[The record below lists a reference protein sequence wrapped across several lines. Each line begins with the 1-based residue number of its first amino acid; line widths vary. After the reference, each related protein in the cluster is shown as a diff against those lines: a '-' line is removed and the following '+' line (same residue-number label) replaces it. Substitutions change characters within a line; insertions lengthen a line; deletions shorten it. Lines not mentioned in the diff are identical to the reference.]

1 MESKLLNTPAV
12 FHSRLYVCCA
22 VTSDLL
28 LPELRLMMKTYKC
41 LNTITLLIALASFKN
56 LIHPLSQPMWLC
68 LEVVYNPTDTQIKQW
83 FLTLQL

>member
-28 LPELRLMMKTYKC
+28 LPELRLVTKTY
-41 LNTITLLIALASFKN
+41 NYLADSPGF
-56 LIHPLSQPMWLC
+56 IQEPDSLSQPMWLC
-68 LEVVYNPTDTQIKQW
+68 LEVVYNQTDTQIKQW
-83 FLTLQL
+83 FLTLQLW